1 MAKEEWKEQM
11 KMQIYFK
18 YDSSQKRLPSS
29 ESVHVSSA
37 PRVRIRLHMEDEL
50 EMIPSEFISFVGT
63 DGYGDE
69 SGGDSIA
76 TKAGYRIIELSSLQF
91 SVFAPHQNIN
101 DDEPYISVHDHLRVS
116 MYGKYAFNVSQPPA
130 IIHLDDGTLI
140 VMDGNAREY
149 VTSTADSA
157 GAVAGLKVVIDESD
171 DWSYTY
177 EDNETYYPTYYCL
190 HLFETRLDPN
200 TYFD

>member
-1 MAKEEWKEQM
+1 
-11 KMQIYFK
+11 
-18 YDSSQKRLPSS
+18 
-29 ESVHVSSA
+29 
-37 PRVRIRLHMEDEL
+37 MEDEL
-50 EMIPSEFISFVGT
+50 EMIPSEFVSFDGT

-101 DDEPYISVHDHLRVS
+101 DDEPYISGSMTTNWRVD
-116 MYGKYAFNVSQPPA
+116 MYGEYAFNVSQPPA

-157 GAVAGLKVVIDESD
+157 GAVAGLKVVIDESND
-171 DWSYTY
+171 LSYATF
-177 EDNETYYPTYYCL
+177 YYPTTCYCL